1 MSSMQLDADVQHTAN
16 LFQISPSDVV
26 GPSRSGRK
34 VVILGDTCD
43 SSAMI
48 PIAETADVLVHEATN
63 ENAHKDKC
71 RENGHST
78 PGCCFCCCCFFCC
91 CSCCCFLNCKFLEM
105 AASFCHL
112 IRARKLILTHF
123 SQRYKRV
130 DENCKDSEL
139 YVDLLEKEAAEELKR
154 LGSTAHVSTADDLK
168 VYLIPPRTDYA

>member
-1 MSSMQLDADVQHTAN
+1 MLRVSYSRLQVDKLKTLGIPPGPLYAKLKRGESIT
-16 LFQISPSDVV
+16 SPEGFEIVSSDVV

-63 ENAHKDKC
+63 ENAHRDKC

-78 PGCCFCCCCFFCC
+78 P
-91 CSCCCFLNCKFLEM
+91 EM

-130 DENCKDSEL
+130 DENCQENEL
-139 YVDLLEKEAAEELKR
+139 HVDLLEKEASEELKQ
-154 LGSTAHVSTADDLK
+154 LGSTAHVSAADDLK